1 MIARSFLVC
10 LGAVSLLT
18 FFFSCGECS
27 RKIDCPG
34 YKDDT
39 LDSWFPYR
47 TNQSVVF
54 ASTANVQNRFTLEN
68 TETTSP
74 YQQRGGIYGPSLW
87 CEAKKVFQSK
97 EADSFKRSKAVI
109 ELLSR
114 REGRSVRITIDGNDL
129 DISGFSASGMGH
141 LTSGGRIMVPRLIPQ
156 ITLVNKTFHN
166 VMEAVG
172 DTIHSNSAGFYKVYY
187 AKDQGLISYTE
198 YPSLITWVKQ

>member
-1 MIARSFLVC
+1 MIAKSFLVY
-10 LGAVSLLT
+10 LVAVGVLT
-18 FFFSCGECS
+18 LFISCGECS

-47 TNQSVVF
+47 TNQRLVF
-54 ASTANVQNRFTLEN
+54 ASTANAQNSFTLEN

-74 YQQRGGIYGPSLW
+74 YQESGGIYGPSLW

-97 EADSFKRSKAVI
+97 ETDSIKRSKAVI
-109 ELLSR
+109 ELFSR
-114 REGRSVRITIDGNDL
+114 KEGRSVRIRIDGKDL
-129 DISGFSASGMGH
+129 DISGFSSSGTGH
-141 LTSGGRIMVPRLIPQ
+141 LTSGGRTMVPRLIPQ
-156 ITLVNKTFHN
+156 ITLDNKTFHN

>member
-1 MIARSFLVC
+1 MIAKSFLVY
-10 LGAVSLLT
+10 LVAVGVLT
-18 FFFSCGECS
+18 LFISCGECS

-68 TETTSP
+68 TETTAP

-97 EADSFKRSKAVI
+97 ETDSFKRSKAII

-114 REGRSVRITIDGNDL
+114 REGRSVRITIDGNNL
-129 DISGFSASGMGH
+129 DIFGFSASGTGQ

-156 ITLVNKTFHN
+156 ITLGNKTFLN

-172 DTIHSNSAGFYKVYY
+172 DTSLSNSAGFYKVYY
-187 AKDQGLISYTE
+187 AKDLGLISYTE